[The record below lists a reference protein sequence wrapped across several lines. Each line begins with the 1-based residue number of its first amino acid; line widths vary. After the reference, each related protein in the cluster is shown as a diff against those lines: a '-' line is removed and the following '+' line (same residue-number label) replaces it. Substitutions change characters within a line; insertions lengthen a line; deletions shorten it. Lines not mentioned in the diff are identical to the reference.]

1 MPQTTASEL
10 DMSFLDDGQT
20 AATYS
25 GIAAATD
32 TWGAQL
38 SAHIDELSRLSDG
51 ETVSAAID
59 QLAQAREG
67 LSAGGYALAASSSAL
82 AAQKAANDRW
92 RKAPQDDELEAA
104 QRAITQA
111 RQELAASDARSA
123 AAAEGKLRA
132 ALEHSKDLNERR
144 RQADQDF
151 VDSSGKVQGRLRE
164 FNPEKGKNTKGK
176 DKKEGQD
183 YEKSPSGKKPELKAN
198 ASPAPSN
205 HRAPATPGA
214 PVAAPSS
221 PGAPSGST
229 SSGSPASDAALTAL
243 LQRTG
248 QLPPAQPAQQQ
259 PPQQQPQTAPA
270 AAAGPS
276 SAPSPV
282 SNPKSKVEGAINADD
297 IPGITA
303 APVPMAMGPAAGPAP
318 AAAASPAAAPATSGN
333 SAADLSTDSN
343 VSGRPDGQ
351 RGAFNQPHTSASG
364 ATGTATGAG
373 TGTSTSLNQKGMQA
387 AGMPATGMPMAGMP
401 MAPGAAGGRG
411 GTVKPVQ
418 AHQDS
423 NVYEEGV
430 VRGGTIAQNRPDF
443 TEKG

>member
-1 MPQTTASEL
+1 
-10 DMSFLDDGQT
+10 MSFLDDGQT
-20 AATYS
+20 ARTYS

-32 TWGAQL
+32 AWGAQL
-38 SAHIDELSRLSDG
+38 SAHIDELSRLSDS

-132 ALEHSKDLNERR
+132 ALEHSKDLKERR

-164 FNPEKGKNTKGK
+164 FNPEEGKNKKGKR
-176 DKKEGQD
+176 KETTGD
-183 YEKSPSGKKPELKAN
+183 RGYSTPGKKPELKASE
-198 ASPAPSN
+198 SPVPSN
-205 HRAPATPGA
+205 HRAPAAPGA
-214 PVAAPSS
+214 PIATPSS
-221 PGAPSGST
+221 PGASSGST

-297 IPGITA
+297 IPGIAA
-303 APVPMAMGPAAGPAP
+303 APVPMSMGPVAGPAP
-318 AAAASPAAAPATSGN
+318 AAATSAAPAPATSGN

-373 TGTSTSLNQKGMQA
+373 TGTSTGLNQKGMQA

-401 MAPGAAGGRG
+401 MAPGAAGSRG

>member
-32 TWGAQL
+32 AWGAQL

-51 ETVSAAID
+51 ETVSAAMD
-59 QLAQAREG
+59 QLAQTREG

-92 RKAPQDDELEAA
+92 RSAPQDDELEAA

-164 FNPEKGKNTKGK
+164 FNPEEGKNKKGKR
-176 DKKEGQD
+176 KEGVND
-183 YEKSPSGKKPELKAN
+183 HETPGKKPELKAH

-205 HRAPATPGA
+205 HRAPAAPGA
-214 PVAAPSS
+214 PGAAPAT
-221 PGAPSGST
+221 PST
-229 SSGSPASDAALTAL
+229 SASSAGGGPSPADTAALSAL
-243 LQRTG
+243 LQRNG
-248 QLPPAQPAQQQ
+248 QIQPTQPAQQ
-259 PPQQQPQTAPA
+259 PQQQPQTAPA
-270 AAAGPS
+270 AASPS
-276 SAPSPV
+276 SATSPG
-282 SNPKSKVEGAINADD
+282 STPKSKVDGAITADD
-297 IPGITA
+297 VPGIA
-303 APVPMAMGPAAGPAP
+303 APVPMPVSPPTGPAP
-318 AAAASPAAAPATSGN
+318 AATAPAQPSTSGS
-333 SAADLSTDSN
+333 SAPNLSTDSN
-343 VSGRPDGQ
+343 VSGRPEGA
-351 RGAFNQPHTSASG
+351 RSAFNQPHTAASG
-364 ATGTATGAG
+364 ATGAAIGAG
-373 TGTSTSLNQKGMQA
+373 TGTGTALNPKGMQA
-387 AGMPATGMPMAGMP
+387 AAGMPAAGMP
-401 MAPGAAGGRG
+401 FGGMPAAPGAAGGGRG
-411 GTVKPVQ
+411 GSVKPVQ
-418 AHQDS
+418 AHQ
-423 NVYEEGV
+423 NNIVYEEGV
-430 VRGGTIAQNRPDF
+430 VPGGTIAQNRPNFDDK
-443 TEKG
+443 T